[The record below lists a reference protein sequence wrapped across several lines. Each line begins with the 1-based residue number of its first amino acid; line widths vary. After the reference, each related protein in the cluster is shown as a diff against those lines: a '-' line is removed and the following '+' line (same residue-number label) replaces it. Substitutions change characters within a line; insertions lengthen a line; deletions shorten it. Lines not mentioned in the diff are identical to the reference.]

1 MASSAAVPHVARE
14 VRLCLLAGG
23 TEGDNNVLMVP
34 TTTPHRCRRHDS
46 YSLVLPIV
54 HPAFHPSHKERGAAP
69 SQGVHS
75 CHFSNANREPRNT
88 SLPLFDV
95 NSTNTHRHTLAQ
107 MSTQPCFPVPPPH
120 VQLVYLFPSTHIGF
134 LSVPAC
140 YLLKELS
147 GSASLTEGRYN
158 LWGVSGSLEK
168 TMHSQT
174 CSAPAKSGQQ
184 ISFSYCQS
192 RERAHHSNVAHWFSI
207 STKHK
212 QVIGAFPPS
221 QTLHGY
227 WVTNS
232 HHKLLLIV
240 YRQQRPPDRI
250 VNPLSVAGLWLH
262 KSYRDE
268 SWIRQ
273 NGNLWRCNCSDPLL
287 EYLMGV
293 YLYPRHPIS

>member
-1 MASSAAVPHVARE
+1 MLSGRIISSTHHFPPHTYIPPGNQRCADSQPVIPALSDNEPLSLPFLARLSASFPLCPLHFPLFAGCCCLSLMASSAAVPHVARE
-14 VRLCLLAGG
+14 VCLCLLAGG

-69 SQGVHS
+69 SEGVHS

-120 VQLVYLFPSTHIGF
+120 VQLLYLFPSTHIGF

-174 CSAPAKSGQQ
+174 CSAPAKRGQQ

-192 RERAHHSNVAHWFSI
+192 RERAHHSNVAH
-207 STKHK
+207 
-212 QVIGAFPPS
+212 
-221 QTLHGY
+221 
-227 WVTNS
+227 
-232 HHKLLLIV
+232 
-240 YRQQRPPDRI
+240 
-250 VNPLSVAGLWLH
+250 
-262 KSYRDE
+262 
-268 SWIRQ
+268 
-273 NGNLWRCNCSDPLL
+273 
-287 EYLMGV
+287 
-293 YLYPRHPIS
+293 